1 MRRVGRIL
9 QLVLIVT
16 VLACNNEKKEEPED
30 ETVFR
35 YTSFSEKFKEA
46 TLPYSLTDTGLLK
59 NEDTAAI
66 RNQQFISF
74 IPDSVKKQLFPNPSR
89 VRYIPLARMAA
100 ANGEQY
106 FILKAESGS
115 RKAALLVVFDQTQNY
130 GATLPFLVPDKDS
143 KSSQASSLDKA
154 FSITRSVTRRAE
166 DDALME
172 GKDVYVYNK
181 DARQFTL
188 IMTDLLDEGDME
200 VLNPIDTFARTH
212 RYAGDYTQGKRSIL
226 SIRDGRSEKEV
237 MFFVHFEKNDGECTG
252 ELKGSLFFTSS
263 TTAVYRQGGDPCVL
277 ELEFKKASVSM
288 REVEGCGLHR
298 GLQCLFEGSFTK
310 KKETPKKETGTS
322 KKDGDD

>member
-35 YTSFSEKFKEA
+35 YETFSGKFKDA
-46 TLPYSLTDTGLLK
+46 ALPYNLTDSSLLN

-66 RNQQFISF
+66 RNQKFVSF
-74 IPDSVKKQLFPNPSR
+74 IPDSVKKKLFPNTSK
-89 VRYIPLARMAA
+89 VKYIPLARVAA
-100 ANGEQY
+100 SNGEQY
-106 FILKAESGS
+106 FILKAEGGS
-115 RKAALLVVFDQTQNY
+115 RKAALLVAFDQGQNY
-130 GATLPFLVPDKDS
+130 GAAFPFLVPDNDP
-143 KSSQASSLDKA
+143 KSTQVSTLDKS
-154 FSITRSVTRRAE
+154 FSITRTVSRRSE
-166 DDALME
+166 DDVLME

-181 DARQFTL
+181 DAKQFTL
-188 IMTDLLDEGDME
+188 IMTDLLDEGDLE

-212 RYAGDYTQGKRSIL
+212 RFAGDYTQGKRSIL
-226 SIRDGRSEKEV
+226 SIRDGRSDKEV

-252 ELKGSLFFTSS
+252 ELKGTLFFTSS

-277 ELEFKKASVSM
+277 EFNFKKSSVSM

-298 GLQCLFEGSFTK
+298 GLQCLFEGTFTK
-310 KKETPKKETGTS
+310 KKEASKAGEKGS
-322 KKDGDD
+322 KKDKDD

>member
-9 QLVLIVT
+9 QWVLIVT
-16 VLACNNEKKEEPED
+16 VLACNNEKKVEPED

-35 YTSFSEKFKEA
+35 YTSFSERFKEA
-46 TLPYSLTDTGLLK
+46 KLPYTLSDTGLLK

-66 RNQQFISF
+66 RNQAFISF
-74 IPDSVKKQLFPNPSR
+74 IPDSVKKKLFPNTSK
-89 VRYIPLARMAA
+89 VRYIPLARVAA

-106 FILKAESGS
+106 FIVKAEGGS
-115 RKAALLVVFDQTQNY
+115 RKAALLMVFDQGQNY
-130 GATLPFLVPDKDS
+130 GATLPFLVPDNDP
-143 KSSQASSLDKA
+143 KSSQVSSLDKA
-154 FSITRSVTRRAE
+154 FSITRSVTSRGEE
-166 DDALME
+166 DVLLE

-188 IMTDLLDEGDME
+188 IMTDLLDEGEME

-226 SIRDGRSEKEV
+226 SVRDGRSEKEV

-252 ELKGSLFFTSS
+252 ELKGSLFFTST

-277 ELEFKKASVSM
+277 EFEFKKSSVSM

-298 GLQCLFEGSFTK
+298 GLQCLFEGTFTR
-310 KKETPKKETGTS
+310 KKEPSRKEELTS
-322 KKDGDD
+322 KKDKDD